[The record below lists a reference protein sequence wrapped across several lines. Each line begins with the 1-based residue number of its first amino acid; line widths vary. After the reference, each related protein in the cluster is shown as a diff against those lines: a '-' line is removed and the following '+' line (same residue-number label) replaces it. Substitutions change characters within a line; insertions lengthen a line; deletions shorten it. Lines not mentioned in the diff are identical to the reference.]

1 MKKAI
6 RNSYLNYF
14 DREFFEGNQCD
25 GVEDKP

>member
-1 MKKAI
+1 MKRAI

-14 DREFFEGNQCD
+14 DREFFEGHRGD